1 MKANKSA
8 DDPSDKGG
16 DVMRGCDAIA
26 QFINEELSEKPV
38 TPKQVRGWIS
48 KGLIPAGKLG
58 NQIVASKSAIR
69 ARFAQLVGS

>member
-26 QFINEELSEKPV
+26 QFVNEELSEKPV

-48 KGLIPAGKLG
+48 KGLIPAGRLG
-58 NQIVASKSAIR
+58 NQIVASKRRIR